1 MPVMNMYVVSVGRLG
16 DCVNVEIGYEEE
28 VALTIPNETMQH
40 VVQLIRS
47 IFSTKRRVTKAV
59 ICLTEE
65 EYEVL
70 RPTVGDEV
78 EIRIDKDNATITFKF
93 IK

>member
-1 MPVMNMYVVSVGRLG
+1 M

-28 VALTIPNETMQH
+28 VTLAIPKEVMQPMI
-40 VVQLIRS
+40 QLINS
-47 IFSTKRRVTKAV
+47 IISTKRRVTKAV

-65 EYEVL
+65 EYEIL
-70 RPTVGDEV
+70 KPSIGDEV
-78 EIRIDKDNATITFKF
+78 KVEINKDDATITLKF